1 MDFGCSRRPKSWATS
16 ERLYGG
22 DGLSLRAIQ
31 TDAVPKFERRFK
43 TKLSEQTLRLVETLG
58 MTPVVPPKANWR
70 VERNYDCELYKLRNE
85 VERLFRR
92 L

>member
-1 MDFGCSRRPKSWATS
+1 M
-16 ERLYGG
+16 
-22 DGLSLRAIQ
+22 SLRAIQ
-31 TDAVPKFERRFK
+31 TDAAPKFERRFK

-58 MTPVVPPKANWR
+58 MAPVVPPKANWR
-70 VERNYDCELYKLRNE
+70 VERNYDRELYKLRNE